1 MRNPWIQRLQRVS
14 NSSPYFLCIV
24 PLCSAYVGY
33 LRNQNVTLNLGDI
46 YGTPIANRVRLITFV
61 VYAPK
66 LRLWFNRTLWAV
78 LCDYIYSTLC
88 TLIHIYSCEVYIY
101 ICKCMCTYPTRV
113 FLLASIVAS
122 HASPLFAAHFSWI
135 FNKFIRLQLQH
146 WHNVLAYLAYVQ
158 QVQYSVANGIS
169 VKKGSRQLAR
179 ADFQ

>member
-78 LCDYIYSTLC
+78 MCDYIYSTLC
-88 TLIHIYSCEVYIY
+88 TLIHIYTCEVYNY
-101 ICKCMCTYPTRV
+101 ICKCMCTYVFPSRV

-122 HASPLFAAHFSWI
+122 LRRLCALHI
-135 FNKFIRLQLQH
+135 FLE
-146 WHNVLAYLAYVQ
+146 YLINLLDCNC
-158 QVQYSVANGIS
+158 STHTMC
-169 VKKGSRQLAR
+169 SRI
-179 ADFQ
+179 